1 VLTVG
6 LSTLCALGCAMAV
19 SGCAPGSAQPE
30 SRFEP
35 IHVAAAS
42 AINSEAKMCRPGRA
56 LLAPQPVPD
65 CGFGRSDLQTLDPE
79 QWTRL
84 KLEYERKC
92 YQNAEKAVRE
102 RLRLLQDATRCDIE
116 PIRR

>member
-1 VLTVG
+1 
-6 LSTLCALGCAMAV
+6 
-19 SGCAPGSAQPE
+19 
-30 SRFEP
+30 
-35 IHVAAAS
+35 
-42 AINSEAKMCRPGRA
+42 MCHPGRA

-102 RLRLLQDATRCDIE
+102 RLRLLQDATSCDIE
-116 PIRR
+116 PARR